1 MKYIPIQP
9 NLESK
14 TRPKQLLGSLPLDI
28 ALPGL
33 HFSIKILD
41 LSANMEVTATN
52 TLAYCCTASIAAV
65 KDEEKKTVL
74 WHWLKVKKYKKAVT
88 LAIGDGANDVSM
100 IKSKLVLRELDEW
113 QKTKMTKC

>member
-1 MKYIPIQP
+1 MQYIPIQP

-33 HFSIKILD
+33 HFSMKILD

-52 TLAYCCTASIAAV
+52 TLAYCCTAI
-65 KDEEKKTVL
+65 KDEEKTGFM
-74 WHWLKVKKYKKAVT
+74 T
-88 LAIGDGANDVSM
+88 LAEGQEIQEGCDPRYRRRG
-100 IKSKLVLRELDEW
+100 
-113 QKTKMTKC
+113 Q